1 MLFRRNS
8 FIETEKK
15 MLGYINAA
23 ISKMMVTEII
33 ENRQPVQ
40 EPMVVIQ
47 EDRKRKLDEDC
58 ERIGKRLQATSEAY
72 HKSNSLT
79 K

>member
-1 MLFRRNS
+1 
-8 FIETEKK
+8 

-33 ENRQPVQ
+33 ENHQPVQ
-40 EPMVVIQ
+40 EPLVVIR

-58 ERIGKRLQATSEAY
+58 ERIGKRL